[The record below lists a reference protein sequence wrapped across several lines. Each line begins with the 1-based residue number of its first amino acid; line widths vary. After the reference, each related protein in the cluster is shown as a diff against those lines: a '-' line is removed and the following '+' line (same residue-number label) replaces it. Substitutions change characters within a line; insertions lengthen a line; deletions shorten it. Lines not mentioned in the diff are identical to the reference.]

1 MPLHTSTVLAPR
13 RAAALAAVC
22 ATAAAFST
30 AVSDGQTAPPARTIA
45 EQSRPVFTPYFDIE
59 ANKAASMRALGF
71 HMAAQR
77 SGATSRYQDL
87 EANKAQNQSRRAR

>member
-1 MPLHTSTVLAPR
+1 MPLHTSTILAPR

-22 ATAAAFST
+22 ATAAAFSA

-45 EQSRPVFTPYFDIE
+45 EQSRPVVTPYHDIE
-59 ANKAASMRALGF
+59 ANKAASMRALGL

-77 SGATSRYQDL
+77 SGATSRYRDL
-87 EANKAQNQSRRAR
+87 EANKAQSRRAR

>member
-13 RAAALAAVC
+13 PRRRPRRRLRD
-22 ATAAAFST
+22 AAAFSA

-45 EQSRPVFTPYFDIE
+45 EQSRPVATPYLDIE
-59 ANKAASMRALGF
+59 ANKAASMRALGL

-77 SGATSRYQDL
+77 SGATSRYRDL
-87 EANKAQNQSRRAR
+87 EANKAQSRRAR